1 MTKRLALNV
10 PQGQFLSARKKF
22 NAFVG
27 GYRSGKTFVGCVR
40 LWMLAMQYPGIKM
53 GYFAPTYPMISDI
66 FYSTIAEVGEML
78 SAEWG
83 VSLSVDI
90 NVSRKEVK
98 LFVDEV
104 EYAMVKC
111 RAMEHAHRIV
121 GFDIN
126 HAQIDEIDTMKMNK
140 ADAAW
145 KKIIARMSSV
155 RADYPVNT
163 VDFTTTPEGFNFVH
177 KLFVVDLQERP
188 EIAEFYSLTKA
199 STRQNAKNLP
209 GDYIPSLYNTYP
221 AQLVDAYV
229 DGEFVNLTSG
239 TVYYAYKRKECRSRE
254 SIQPGETLYIGQ
266 DFNVGKMASTVYAQR
281 GKQWHA
287 VAELVDLFD
296 TPDVIR
302 VITERWKNAGHKI
315 VIYPD
320 ASGKNRKSNM
330 ASTSD
335 IAMLQQAGFE
345 VRVNPSNPAVK
356 DRILAVNTAFEKG
369 LLFIND
375 HLCPATA
382 RAIEQQ
388 AYDDNGEPEKN
399 GIIDHPCDAT
409 GYPIAYE
416 MPIMKPVINVP
427 ITFAL

>member
-1 MTKRLALNV
+1 MQIKITATE
-10 PQGQFLSARKKF
+10 PQAEFLGMDCKF
-22 NAFVG
+22 PAFVAGFGTGKSEVMCNSALLDSLEG
-27 GYRSGKTFVGCVR
+27 GSSSMVAMYEPTYDLVR
-40 LWMLAMQYPGIKM
+40 LILAPRMQEKL
-53 GYFAPTYPMISDI
+53 SD
-66 FYSTIAEVGEML
+66 
-78 SAEWG
+78 WG
-83 VSLSVDI
+83 VRYKYNKAENIIYTSTSQMGDFILRTLD
-90 NVSRKEVK
+90 NP
-98 LFVDEV
+98 
-104 EYAMVKC
+104 A
-111 RAMEHAHRIV
+111 RIV
-121 GFDIN
+121 GYESFR
-126 HAQIDEIDTMKMNK
+126 AKIDELDTLKPQHA
-140 ADAAW
+140 ADAW
-145 KKIIARMSSV
+145 VKIIARNRQKPDTYKPISNK
-155 RADYPVNT
+155 PLNT
-163 VDFTTTPEGFNFVH
+163 VSVFTTPEGFRFVH
-177 KLFVVDLQERP
+177 DRWVVNRKPGYEMIQ
-188 EIAEFYSLTKA
+188 A
-199 STRQNAKNLP
+199 STLSNPFLP
-209 GDYIPSLYNTYP
+209 DDYVQALRDSYPGSLIE
-221 AQLVDAYV
+221 AYIN
-229 DGEFVNLTSG
+229 GQFVNLTSG
-239 TVYYAYKRKECRSRE
+239 TVYYAYKRKECRSHE
-254 SIQPGETLYIGQ
+254 SIQPGEPLYIGQ
-266 DFNVGKMASTVYAQR
+266 DFNVGKMASTVYVQR

-302 VITERWKNAGHKI
+302 VITERWKNVGHKI
-315 VIYPD
+315 VMYPD

-356 DRILAVNTAFEKG
+356 DRILAINTAFEKG

-382 RAIEQQ
+382 RAMEQQ

>member
-1 MTKRLALNV
+1 MQIKITATE
-10 PQGQFLSARKKF
+10 PQAEFLGMDCKF
-22 NAFVG
+22 PAFVAGFGTGKSEVMCNSALLDSLEG
-27 GYRSGKTFVGCVR
+27 GSSSMVAMYEPTYDLVR
-40 LWMLAMQYPGIKM
+40 LILAPRMQEKL
-53 GYFAPTYPMISDI
+53 SD
-66 FYSTIAEVGEML
+66 
-78 SAEWG
+78 WG
-83 VSLSVDI
+83 VRYKYNKAENIIYTSTGQMGDFILRTLD
-90 NVSRKEVK
+90 NP
-98 LFVDEV
+98 
-104 EYAMVKC
+104 A
-111 RAMEHAHRIV
+111 RIV
-121 GFDIN
+121 GYESFR
-126 HAQIDEIDTMKMNK
+126 AKIDELDTLKPQHA
-140 ADAAW
+140 ADAW
-145 KKIIARMSSV
+145 VKIIARNRQKPDTYKPISNK
-155 RADYPVNT
+155 PLNT
-163 VDFTTTPEGFNFVH
+163 VSVFTTPEGFRFVH
-177 KLFVVDLQERP
+177 DRWVVNRKPGYEMIQ
-188 EIAEFYSLTKA
+188 A
-199 STRQNAKNLP
+199 STLSNPFLP
-209 GDYIPSLYNTYP
+209 DDYVQALRDSYPGSLIE
-221 AQLVDAYV
+221 AYIN
-229 DGEFVNLTSG
+229 GQFVNLTSG
-239 TVYYAYKRKECRSRE
+239 TVYYAYRRKECRSRE
-254 SIQPGETLYIGQ
+254 EIKPGETLCIGQ
-266 DFNVGKMASTVYAQR
+266 DFNVGKMASTVYVQR

-315 VIYPD
+315 VMYPD

-382 RAIEQQ
+382 RAMEQQ

-399 GIIDHPCDAT
+399 GIIDHMCDST

>member
-1 MTKRLALNV
+1 MQIKITATE
-10 PQGQFLSARKKF
+10 PQAEFLGMDCKF
-22 NAFVG
+22 PAFVAGFGTGKSEVMCNSALLDSLEG
-27 GYRSGKTFVGCVR
+27 GGDSMIAMYEPTYDLVR
-40 LWMLAMQYPGIKM
+40 LILAPRMQEKL
-53 GYFAPTYPMISDI
+53 SD
-66 FYSTIAEVGEML
+66 
-78 SAEWG
+78 WG
-83 VSLSVDI
+83 VRYKYNKAENIIYTSTGQMGDFILRTLD
-90 NVSRKEVK
+90 NP
-98 LFVDEV
+98 
-104 EYAMVKC
+104 AM
-111 RAMEHAHRIV
+111 IV
-121 GFDIN
+121 GYESFR
-126 HAQIDEIDTMKMNK
+126 AKIDELDTLKPQHA
-140 ADAAW
+140 ADAW
-145 KKIIARMSSV
+145 VKIIARNRQEPDTYKPISNK
-155 RADYPVNT
+155 PLNT
-163 VDFTTTPEGFNFVH
+163 VSVFTTPEGFRFVH
-177 KLFVVDLQERP
+177 DRWVVNRKPGYEMIQ
-188 EIAEFYSLTKA
+188 A
-199 STRQNAKNLP
+199 STLSNPFLP
-209 GDYIPSLYNTYP
+209 DDYVQALRDSYPGSLIE
-221 AQLVDAYV
+221 AYIN
-229 DGEFVNLTSG
+229 GQFVNLTSG

-254 SIQPGETLYIGQ
+254 SIQPGEPLYIGQ
-266 DFNVGKMASTVYAQR
+266 DFNVGKMASTIYVQR

-302 VITERWKNAGHKI
+302 VITERWKNSGHKI
-315 VIYPD
+315 VMYPD

-382 RAIEQQ
+382 RAMEQQ